1 MRSIEWERPDQI
13 RLSNIL
19 SHAFELIGLEW
30 RRLAVIALLFA
41 WAPAEIVSFFQTH
54 SAANAEVAAFGGSMT
69 VNTLAQLA
77 RFVSIGYGSAV
88 AIATLLHR
96 VDGERST
103 IRVNLK
109 EGLRALPIAV
119 ATLILANGPGFY
131 ALLNGMPKTYGSYWL
146 FTLLNNISVLIW
158 GVVFGSTLALV
169 LDQNLRTFPAVV
181 GAMQLSRGHRW
192 RLAAIGLAV
201 QTVFVLGQ
209 ESVSF
214 LGTIFLDYRD
224 THIQYAW
231 LFLTGISGYAINVS
245 IYKELSNIKN
255 GPTAS
260 EISNIFD

>member
-41 WAPAEIVSFFQTH
+41 WAPAEIVSFLQTH
-54 SAANAEVAAFGGSMT
+54 SAANAEVAAFGGAMT

-96 VDGERST
+96 VDGERSPT
-103 IRVNLK
+103 RANLK
-109 EGLRALPIAV
+109 EGLPALPIAV
-119 ATLILANGPGFY
+119 AILILANAPGFY

-169 LDQNLRTFPAVV
+169 LDQRLGAFPAVV
-181 GAMQLSRGHRW
+181 GAMRLSRGHRW
-192 RLAAIGLAV
+192 QLTVIGLTIQGA
-201 QTVFVLGQ
+201 FVAGQ
-209 ESVSF
+209 EFVSF
-214 LGTIFLDYRD
+214 LSTIFLGYRD
-224 THIQYAW
+224 THVQSAW
-231 LFLTGISGYAINVS
+231 LFLTCIAGYAINVS
-245 IYKELSNIKN
+245 IYRELSTIKN
-255 GPTAS
+255 GLTTS
-260 EISNIFD
+260 ELSYIFD